1 VLLLVWDSFL
11 KHLTRNGAHF
21 LRHLP
26 VPAILDAAIF

>member
-11 KHLTRNGAHF
+11 KHHDEEWWHF